1 MLVAVIVTALACGI
15 TVGALYRPLLLTVNN
30 ALEKLEALDE
40 RQARLVELRFFGGHS
55 IEEAADLMGIS
66 ASTAKREWKFVRA
79 WLKNEI
85 LKDSG
90 SAEVSLPAAL

>member
-1 MLVAVIVTALACGI
+1 
-15 TVGALYRPLLLTVNN
+15 VNR
-30 ALEKLEALDE
+30 ALEKLEKLE
-40 RQARLVELRFFGGHS
+40 PRQAQLVELRFFGGHS

-85 LKDSG
+85 IKDNG
-90 SAEVSLPAAL
+90 APADAAAAMS